1 MKAVF
6 KAAREIL
13 YPNGAPRVA
22 GQRFAD
28 GSMDYSSDLAQT
40 LMDFEQANRGHRDVL
55 SSKIL
60 HIDAQDLVFG
70 NGDRRL
76 PGTIRKHLRVRA
88 YRLCRSVVSLGRVR
102 SDPKLANL
110 LSAGETLGYFP
121 AFAFD
126 EVKYHCGNKTS
137 TGLPLDI
144 GITAMRVATTA
155 IPVLHV
161 RVTRGEIHAKRAIRL
176 SEVSPTTLGGV
187 RTFVL
192 DSIRLIQNA
201 LRDVNTWPEFTGK
214 MPTRPTLPAALLAP
228 EPIVQA
234 MREVARNSVN
244 EGPQQEQ
251 ATPASPLE
259 VPALPKEDAELSSR
273 LQRHMQDF
281 ISMYSPETQ
290 AYLAARWETFRP
302 TVPTA

>member
-28 GSMDYSSDLAQT
+28 GLMDYSSDLAQT

-55 SSKIL
+55 GSNIL

-70 NGDRRL
+70 NGDCRL
-76 PGTIRKHLRVRA
+76 PRTIRKHMRIHA

-126 EVKYHCGNKTS
+126 EVKHHCGNTTS
-137 TGLPLDI
+137 TGLPVDM

-214 MPTRPTLPAALLAP
+214 MPARPPLPAVLLVP
-228 EPIVQA
+228 EPVAQA
-234 MREVARNSVN
+234 AREVIRNSVN
-244 EGPQQEQ
+244 EGPRQEQ
-251 ATPASPLE
+251 TISAPLPE
-259 VPALPKEDAELSSR
+259 LPPLPREDAELSSR